1 MEIFKSVL
9 IMLAG
14 LAFFLFGMNT
24 MSGSLEKMA
33 GGKLETTLKKV
44 TAKPLMGFLLGAGI
58 TIAMQSSSAMTVMLV
73 GLVNSGIMDFTQ
85 TIAPILGS
93 NVGTTFTAWI
103 MSLMGVESDSFNLMM
118 FLKPENL
125 AAISAFIG
133 IVMLMSAKK
142 SKQKHIGTILL
153 GFAILMYGME
163 FMSNS
168 VEALKNMD
176 GFEKFIG
183 IMGNPFVALLISTVF
198 TGVIQSSA
206 ATVGI
211 VQTLTLTGL
220 VDYRMAIPLVL
231 GANIGTCITALLS
244 SIGTNRNAKRVV
256 VVHFY
261 VNTVGS
267 IITMI
272 LLTVLGPLPFMEKLL
287 DIAVT
292 PFAVGIIHTVFNIS
306 ISIIIG
312 ITYKL
317 LIKVVMR
324 LVPDKKDI
332 QEKTA
337 FLDERLLN
345 TPGLAIDQSKELCNE
360 MANYAKEAIEK
371 SILAIENYSENLV
384 EEVSELET
392 LTDRYEDK
400 LGTFLVRLSSKN
412 LSGKESH
419 IIGRMLHSI
428 GDMER
433 IGDHAEN
440 IVMVAKELNDKEL
453 SFSDEA
459 KKEIKVITEAITEI
473 INITTQS
480 FIYDDNA
487 TASHV
492 EPLEQVIDTLRAE
505 IQRRHINRVQ
515 KGVCTVEL
523 GFILSDLL
531 NNYER
536 ISDHCSNIA
545 VYTVQ
550 LDSKKLDTHKF
561 LRGIKAGNNAE
572 FVDDFT
578 KFESKY
584 NLLNQA

>member
-85 TIAPILGS
+85 TIAAILGS

-103 MSLMGVESDSFNLMM
+103 LSLMGVSGDKFSPIML
-118 FLKPENL
+118 LSPDYL
-125 AAISAFIG
+125 SPIAAFAG
-133 IVMLMSAKK
+133 IVVFMLAKK
-142 SKQKHIGTILL
+142 SKQKQLGTILL
-153 GFAILMYGME
+153 GFGILMYGME

-261 VNTVGS
+261 VNTIGS
-267 IITMI
+267 IIAMI

-317 LIKVVMR
+317 LIKVVMW

-459 KKEIKVITEAITEI
+459 KKEIKVITEAIIEI

-584 NLLNQA
+584 NLPNQA

>member
-1 MEIFKSVL
+1 MLIVKSTL
-9 IMLAG
+9 MMLAG
-14 LAFFLFGMNT
+14 LAFFLFGMNVL
-24 MSGSLEKMA
+24 SSSLEKMA
-33 GGKLETTLKKV
+33 GGKLETTLKKA
-44 TAKPLMGFLLGAGI
+44 TSKPLLGFILGAGI

-85 TIAPILGS
+85 TIAAILGS

-133 IVMLMSAKK
+133 IVMLMFAKK

-163 FMSNS
+163 FMSSS
-168 VEALKNMD
+168 VDSIKNMD

-183 IMGNPFVALLISTVF
+183 IMANPYLALLISTIF

-220 VDYRMAIPLVL
+220 VNYEMAIPLVL
-231 GANIGTCITALLS
+231 GANIGTCVTALLS
-244 SIGTNRNAKRVV
+244 CIGTNRNAKRVV

-272 LLTVLGPLPFMEKLL
+272 LLTVLRPFIADVLALP
-287 DIAVT
+287 VT
-292 PFAVGIIHTVFNIS
+292 PFAVGIIHTVFNVS

-312 ITYKL
+312 LTYKL
-317 LIKVVMR
+317 LVKVVML
-324 LVPDKKDI
+324 LVPDKKDAE
-332 QEKTA
+332 EKTA
-337 FLDERLLN
+337 FLDDRLLN
-345 TPGLAIDQSKELCNE
+345 TPGLAIDECKDLCNE

-371 SILAIENYSENLV
+371 SILAIENYSEALV
-384 EEVSELET
+384 EEVSELESI
-392 LTDRYEDK
+392 TDKYEDK

-440 IVMVAKELNDKEL
+440 IAMVAKELNDKEL
-453 SFSDEA
+453 SFSSEA
-459 KKEIKVITEAITEI
+459 KKEIMVITEAITEI
-473 INITTQS
+473 INITTES
-480 FIYDDNA
+480 FINDDNA
-487 TASHV
+487 MASHV
-492 EPLEQVIDTLRAE
+492 EPLEQVIDGIRAQ
-505 IQRRHINRVQ
+505 IQQRHIKRVQ
-515 KGVCTVEL
+515 KGVCTVEM

-531 NNYER
+531 GNYER
-536 ISDHCSNIA
+536 VSDHCSNIA

-561 LRGIKAGNNAE
+561 LRGVKAGNNPE
-572 FVDDFT
+572 FIEDFNE
-578 KFESKY
+578 FEHKY
-584 NLLNQA
+584 TLPTEE

>member
-1 MEIFKSVL
+1 MLIVKSTL
-9 IMLAG
+9 MMLAG
-14 LAFFLFGMNT
+14 LAFFLFGMNVL
-24 MSGSLEKMA
+24 SSSLEKMA
-33 GGKLETTLKKV
+33 GGKLETTLKKA
-44 TAKPLMGFLLGAGI
+44 TSKPLLGFILGAGI

-85 TIAPILGS
+85 TIAAILGS

-133 IVMLMSAKK
+133 IVMLMFAKK

-163 FMSNS
+163 FMSSS
-168 VEALKNMD
+168 VDSIKNMD

-183 IMGNPFVALLISTVF
+183 IMANPYLALLISTIF

-220 VDYRMAIPLVL
+220 VNYEMAIPMVL
-231 GANIGTCITALLS
+231 GANIGTCATALLS
-244 SIGTNRNAKRVV
+244 CIGTNRNAKRVV

-272 LLTVLGPLPFMEKLL
+272 LLTVLRPFIADVLALP
-287 DIAVT
+287 VT
-292 PFAVGIIHTVFNIS
+292 PFAVGIIHTVFNVS

-312 ITYKL
+312 LTYKL
-317 LIKVVMR
+317 LVKVVML
-324 LVPDKKDI
+324 LVPDKKDAE
-332 QEKTA
+332 EKTA
-337 FLDERLLN
+337 FLDDRLLN
-345 TPGLAIDQSKELCNE
+345 TPGLAIDECKDLCNE

-371 SILAIENYSENLV
+371 SILAIENYSEALV
-384 EEVSELET
+384 EEVSELESI
-392 LTDRYEDK
+392 TDKYEDK

-440 IVMVAKELNDKEL
+440 IAMVAKELNDKEL
-453 SFSDEA
+453 SFSSEA
-459 KKEIKVITEAITEI
+459 KKEIMVITEAITEI
-473 INITTQS
+473 INITTES
-480 FIYDDNA
+480 FINDDNA
-487 TASHV
+487 MASHV
-492 EPLEQVIDTLRAE
+492 EPLEQVIDGIRAQ
-505 IQRRHINRVQ
+505 IQQRHIKRVQ
-515 KGVCTVEL
+515 KGVCTVEM

-531 NNYER
+531 GNYER
-536 ISDHCSNIA
+536 VSDHCSNIA

-561 LRGIKAGNNAE
+561 LRGVKAGNNPE
-572 FVDDFT
+572 FIEDFNE
-578 KFESKY
+578 FEHKY
-584 NLLNQA
+584 TLPTEE

>member
-1 MEIFKSVL
+1 MLIVKSTL
-9 IMLAG
+9 MMLAG
-14 LAFFLFGMNT
+14 LAFFLFGMNVL
-24 MSGSLEKMA
+24 SSSLEKMA
-33 GGKLETTLKKV
+33 GGKLETTLKKA
-44 TAKPLMGFLLGAGI
+44 TSKPLLGFILGAGI

-85 TIAPILGS
+85 TIAAILGS

-133 IVMLMSAKK
+133 IVMLMFAKK

-163 FMSNS
+163 FMSSS
-168 VEALKNMD
+168 VDSIKNMD

-183 IMGNPFVALLISTVF
+183 IMANPYLALLISTIF

-220 VDYRMAIPLVL
+220 VNYEMAIPLVL
-231 GANIGTCITALLS
+231 GANIGTCVTALLS
-244 SIGTNRNAKRVV
+244 CIGTNRNAKRVV

-272 LLTVLGPLPFMEKLL
+272 LLTVLRPFIADVLALP
-287 DIAVT
+287 VT

-306 ISIIIG
+306 ISAIIG

-317 LIKVVMR
+317 LVKVVML
-324 LVPDKKDI
+324 LVPDKKDAE
-332 QEKTA
+332 EKTA
-337 FLDERLLN
+337 FLDDRLLN
-345 TPGLAIDQSKELCNE
+345 TPGLAIDECKDLCNE

-371 SILAIENYSENLV
+371 SILAIENYSESLV
-384 EEVSELET
+384 EEVSELEN
-392 LTDRYEDK
+392 LTDKYEDK

-440 IVMVAKELNDKEL
+440 IAMVAKELNDKEL
-453 SFSDEA
+453 SFSAEA
-459 KKEIKVITEAITEI
+459 KTEIKIITNAITEI
-473 INITTQS
+473 INITTES
-480 FIYDDNA
+480 FINDDNA
-487 TASHV
+487 LASHV
-492 EPLEQVIDTLRAE
+492 EPLEQVIDGIRAQ
-505 IQRRHINRVQ
+505 IQQRHIKRVQ
-515 KGVCTVEL
+515 KGVCTVEM

-531 NNYER
+531 GNYER
-536 ISDHCSNIA
+536 VSDHCSNIA

-561 LRGIKAGNNAE
+561 LRGVKAGNNPE
-572 FVDDFT
+572 FIEDYN
-578 KFESKY
+578 KFENKY
-584 NLLNQA
+584 SLPAEE

>member
-1 MEIFKSVL
+1 MEIEIVKSIL
-9 IMLAG
+9 MMLAG
-14 LAFFLFGMNT
+14 LAFFLFGMNVL
-24 MSGSLEKMA
+24 SSSLEKMA
-33 GGKLETTLKKV
+33 GGKLETTLKKA
-44 TAKPLMGFLLGAGI
+44 TSKPLFGFTLGAGI

-73 GLVNSGIMDFTQ
+73 GLVNSGIMDFSQ

-133 IVMLMSAKK
+133 IVMLMFAKK

-163 FMSNS
+163 FMGSS
-168 VEALKNMD
+168 VDALKNMD

-183 IMGNPFVALLISTVF
+183 IMKNPFVALLVSTIF

-231 GANIGTCITALLS
+231 GANIGTCVTALLS
-244 SIGTNRNAKRVV
+244 CIGTNRNAKRVV

-261 VNTVGS
+261 INTIGS
-267 IITMI
+267 VITMI
-272 LLTVLGPLPFMEKLL
+272 LMMVLNPFISDVL
-287 DIAVT
+287 ATTVT
-292 PFAVGIIHTVFNIS
+292 PFAVGIIHTVFNVS

-312 ITYKL
+312 LTYKL
-317 LIKVVMR
+317 LIKVVMW
-324 LVPDKKDI
+324 LVPDKKDAK
-332 QEKTA
+332 EKTA

-345 TPGLAIDQSKELCNE
+345 TPSLAIDECKELCNE
-360 MANYAKEAIEK
+360 MAKYSKEAIEK
-371 SILAIENYSENLV
+371 AIYSLGNYSEALV
-384 EEVSELET
+384 EEVSELEGI
-392 LTDRYEDK
+392 TDKYEDK
-400 LGTFLVRLSSKN
+400 LGTFLVRLSGKN
-412 LSGKESH
+412 ISGKESH

-433 IGDHAEN
+433 LGDHAEN
-440 IVMVAKELNDKEL
+440 IVMVAKELNDKNL
-453 SFSDEA
+453 SFSA
-459 KKEIKVITEAITEI
+459 KAKEELKVITKAITDIVERTI
-473 INITTQS
+473 DS
-480 FIYDDNA
+480 FENDDA
-487 TASHV
+487 EAAGHV
-492 EPLEQVIDTLRAE
+492 EPLEQVIDGLRAE
-505 IQRRHINRVQ
+505 IQSRHISRVQ
-515 KGVCTVEL
+515 KGECTVEM

-531 NNYER
+531 GNYER

-550 LDSKKLDTHKF
+550 LQSKQLDAHKF
-561 LRGIKAGNNAE
+561 LRGVRAGNNPE
-572 FVDDFT
+572 FIKDFHN
-578 KFESKY
+578 FEEAYSIPK
-584 NLLNQA
+584 A